1 MPNQDKYDDVM
12 KLLENERIKRV
23 VTAAREEFV
32 EQGIMNSKIKNIA
45 KRAGVGEAS
54 VYRYFTDKNELAKL
68 VAFLY
73 WKEMYEVF
81 SAQMA
86 QQLESDISALDKIRI
101 YLGLFKTLLQD
112 YPKFLIFTED
122 FDGYMEHVVNDRKS
136 ENFESKISDIKDH
149 FLTLIKEGK
158 DNGEI
163 RDDIDMKYIYSFVS
177 QVMSS
182 TTQKLVSRVGYLH
195 NETDLY
201 AERCLDDLVDMF
213 IHYIKKD

>member
-23 VTAAREEFV
+23 VAAAREEFV

-73 WKEMYEVF
+73 WNEMYDVF
-81 SAQMA
+81 RTELGPTLLSG
-86 QQLESDISALDKIRI
+86 ISSLDKIRSF
-101 YLGLFKTLLQD
+101 LGIFKTLLLEH
-112 YPKFLIFTED
+112 PKFLVFTED
-122 FDGYMEHVVNDRKS
+122 FDGYMEYVVNDQKPS
-136 ENFESKISDIKDH
+136 NFEAKISDIKDH
-149 FLTLIKEGK
+149 FLTLMKEGIE
-158 DNGEI
+158 NGEV
-163 RDDIDMKYIYSFVS
+163 RDTVDLDYIYSFVS
-177 QVMSS
+177 QVMSA

-195 NETDLY
+195 KELDQY
-201 AERCLDDLVDMF
+201 SERCLDDLVDMF